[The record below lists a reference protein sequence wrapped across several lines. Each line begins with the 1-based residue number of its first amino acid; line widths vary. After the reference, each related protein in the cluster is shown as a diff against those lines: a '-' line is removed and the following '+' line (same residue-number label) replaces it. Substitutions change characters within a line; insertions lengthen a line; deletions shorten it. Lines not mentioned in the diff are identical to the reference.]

1 MAQGAEKLYKSFVQ
15 GLITEAS
22 ALTFP
27 ENASIDES
35 NFVLNRDGSRSRRL
49 GVDYEANHAM
59 KATGIS
65 AALLESGRQ
74 SFHKWD
80 FPDGNLD
87 LTLGVVRINNKL
99 FFMDLHTANPSNNF
113 KNGGSSLTLSGLGT
127 AEIETTV
134 VNHKLI
140 IVSSDLDKPVLLS
153 YNTTADSV
161 SQEEIDIKVRDI
173 WGVNDNLDVGERPT
187 TLSTEHNYNLI
198 NQGWNDR
205 IVTSSGNT
213 AIQQLFDDKGFFPA
227 NSDIASLG
235 KEEDVTSTDFQR
247 FDSTAFERASTDI
260 GFVTKGAIILDAFNR
275 GASRQTESGLTGLPA
290 DQETGNISTCA
301 SYAGRVFYSG
311 INSKVTDKDDRS
323 PYFSGYVFFSQT
335 ITGDDK
341 FGSCFQ
347 EADPTSDEISDII
360 DTDGGT
366 IQIPECSQILKIIPA
381 NASLLVFSDNGVWEI
396 FGDTGGFLATEF
408 QVSKISSNGI
418 NNPKSVV
425 ELNGAIAYWS
435 RAGIYTLTADAVSTR
450 YRAENI
456 SLTSIQSYYL
466 AISDLGKK
474 HCRGIYDE
482 KENRVR
488 WLFND
493 TNTYSET
500 SFTNKYNKELILDL
514 TLKAFYPHE
523 FSFLDSNS
531 PFVADYIQL
540 PDFST
545 VETTSNVQIAS
556 GSDNVVVGAG
566 ADQVVVS
573 TEVVSSRSTE
583 VTFLTMQTTNF
594 TVSKYKDTTF
604 VDWKTQGSGTG
615 KDYSSFLSTGFELF
629 GDAFRRKEVPY
640 IWFYFTRTEDG
651 FSDAGGSDLTLD
663 NPSSCKVKAQWDFAD
678 SANSG
683 KIGTQFQAYRL
694 NRLYIPASA
703 SDTFDYGKSTVVTK
717 NKLRGSGR
725 ALSLLIESEAGKD
738 MKILGWGVK
747 AAVQDIG

>member
-1 MAQGAEKLYKSFVQ
+1 MAQGAEKLYKSFIQ
-15 GLITEAS
+15 GLVTEAS
-22 ALTFP
+22 PLTFP
-27 ENASIDES
+27 ENASIDED

-65 AALLESGRQ
+65 AALLEAGRQ

-87 LTLGVVRINNKL
+87 LTLGVIRINNKL

-113 KNGGSSLTLSGLGT
+113 KHGGAALILSGLGT

-140 IVSSDLDKPVLLS
+140 IVSSDLDLPLLLS
-153 YNTTADSV
+153 YDTTTDTV
-161 SQEEIDIKVRDI
+161 SQEEILISVRDI
-173 WGVNDNLDVGERPT
+173 WGVDDTLDVGERPT
-187 TLSTEHNYNLI
+187 VLSTEHNYNLI

-205 IVTSSGNT
+205 IVTASGST

-235 KEEDVTSTDFQR
+235 KEEDVTDADTFQR
-247 FDSTAFERASTDI
+247 FSSTVFERASTDI
-260 GFVTKGAIILDAFNR
+260 GFVTKGANILDAFDR
-275 GASRQTESGLTGLPA
+275 GASRESASGLSGLPA
-290 DQETGNISTCA
+290 DQESGNISTCA
-301 SYAGRVFYSG
+301 AYAGRVFYSG
-311 INSKVTDKDDRS
+311 INSSVTGKDERS
-323 PYFSGYVFFSQT
+323 PAFSGYVFFSQT

-435 RAGIYTLTADAVSTR
+435 KAGIYTLTTDAISTR
-450 YRAENI
+450 YKAENI

-466 AISDLGKK
+466 AIPDLGKK
-474 HCRGIYDE
+474 HCKGIYDE
-482 KENRVR
+482 KENRIR

-493 TNTYSET
+493 TANYSET
-500 SFTNKYNKELILDL
+500 SFVNKYNKELILDL
-514 TLKAFYPHE
+514 TLKAFYPHT

-531 PFVADYIQL
+531 PYVSDYLEL
-540 PDFST
+540 PDFSVT
-545 VETTSNVQIAS
+545 ETTSNVQIAS
-556 GSDNVVVGAG
+556 GSDPVVVGAG
-566 ADQVVVS
+566 ADQVIVS
-573 TEVVSSRSTE
+573 TEASVSRSTE

-615 KDYSSFLSTGFELF
+615 KDFSSFLVTGYELF
-629 GDAFRRKEVPY
+629 GDAFRRKEIPY

-651 FSDAGGSDLTLD
+651 FTASGTDFILD
-663 NPSSCKVKAQWDFAD
+663 NQSSCKVKAQWNFAT

-683 KIGTQFQAYRL
+683 KFGTEFEAYRL
-694 NRLYIPASA
+694 GRLYTPTGA
-703 SDTFDYGKSTVVTK
+703 SDTFDWGETVVTTK

-725 ALSLLIESEAGKD
+725 AISLLIQSSTGKD
-738 MKILGWGVK
+738 MKILGWGIK
-747 AAVQDIG
+747 AAVLDIG